1 MRLKITQG
9 HGVFRRD
16 QIKDLLTFNSF
27 CLTAIISRT
36 SQFIPYLDVFKVP
49 LRVTLGI
56 SPLNLRLVPRKHSDA
71 ASYPVICFRLPGRIS
86 IIQLLAVLTVCRHFI
101 PRYCSQGADT
111 SSHRAGG
118 ARRRRWW
125 SLVD

>member
-1 MRLKITQG
+1 M
-9 HGVFRRD
+9 FRRD

-27 CLTAIISRT
+27 CLTAIISQT

-71 ASYPVICFRLPGRIS
+71 ASYPVMFPVTRQNFNNTIISCSDGVQTFRPT
-86 IIQLLAVLTVCRHFI
+86 LLFSGCRHFV
-101 PRYCSQGADT
+101 P
-111 SSHRAGG
+111 
-118 ARRRRWW
+118 
-125 SLVD
+125 